1 MRCLNFFLVVVCVL
15 FFRKRLLLMLTSPR
29 PAPRVAVLFLSLLLV
44 LSLSVLVSCDKSDEP
59 TITVDYFFMVA
70 SKPPD
75 YEPVP
80 KSEMVYTVTQVMKDS
95 IRKVYPKP
103 TVEGNDW
110 AVVTVCDNVYRRYL
124 TEHPEAA
131 KYFYCEAKLN
141 RGRMRGDI
149 VVSYTTV
156 KRYNF

>member
-1 MRCLNFFLVVVCVL
+1 MSCLKFFLVAVCVL
-15 FFRKRLLLMLTSPR
+15 FFRRRLLLMLTSPR
-29 PAPRVAVLFLSLLLV
+29 PAPRVAILLFPLLLLV
-44 LSLSVLVSCDKSDEP
+44 SSSVLVSCDKSDEP
-59 TITVDYFFMVA
+59 TITVDYFFMIA

-80 KSEMVYTVTQVMKDS
+80 KSEMVYTVTGVMKDS
-95 IRKVYPKP
+95 IRKVYPKR
-103 TVEGNDW
+103 TDDGDDSAGV
-110 AVVTVCDNVYRRYL
+110 AVCANVYRRYL

-131 KYFYCEAKLN
+131 KFFYCEAKLN